1 MQALGAGTRDRLI
14 QGYFQVDL
22 QAVWAMV
29 TDDLPPLRQRVQGLL
44 DRASRLRAAFEARTA
59 CEPGVETFD
68 TLTPRR
74 GAPRRAAPRKLFS
87 LFRKVPFAQAMA

>member
-1 MQALGAGTRDRLI
+1 MVG
-14 QGYFQVDL
+14 L

-29 TDDLPPLRQRVQGLL
+29 TDDLPSVRQRVRGLL
-44 DRASRLRAAFEARTA
+44 DRASRLRAAFQARTA

-74 GAPRRAAPRKLFS
+74 AAPRRAAPRKLLS
-87 LFRKVPFAQAMA
+87 LFRKVPLARVLA